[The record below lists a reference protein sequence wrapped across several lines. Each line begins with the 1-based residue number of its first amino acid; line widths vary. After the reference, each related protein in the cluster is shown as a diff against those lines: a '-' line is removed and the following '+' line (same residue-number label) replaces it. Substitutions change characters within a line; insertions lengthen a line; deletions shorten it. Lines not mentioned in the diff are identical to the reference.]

1 MLTWQSE
8 RRSHST
14 LARNDKSYISTG
26 EMGAVD
32 QGEARVIFERNH
44 LTGREREITVLFYL
58 FMANSENNFKTTTTT
73 TTTTKTI
80 EELTCL

>member
-1 MLTWQSE
+1 
-8 RRSHST
+8 
-14 LARNDKSYISTG
+14 
-26 EMGAVD
+26 MGVAD

-44 LTGREREITVLFYL
+44 LTGSEREITVLFYL

-73 TTTTKTI
+73 TTTTTTKTI